1 MQTEAPYTPNLP
13 LVRKW
18 LRTKHAI
25 VFRLTVG
32 VVQIN
37 FFDHTKIIVN
47 EPLDMVTYIGK
58 TGAIVSYNLADIAQ
72 SNHPSVEELGSR
84 LSYAA
89 DVVGHLV
96 NKGRSS
102 SSSSGTVSH
111 A

>member
-1 MQTEAPYTPNLP
+1 MTSQADYVPGLP
-13 LVRKW
+13 VVRKW

-47 EPLDMVTYIGK
+47 EPQDTVTYIDKSGVIA
-58 TGAIVSYNLADIAQ
+58 TFSLADIAC
-72 SNHPSVEELGSR
+72 SRHPSIEDLASR

-96 NKGRSS
+96 NKTRA
-102 SSSSGTVSH
+102 SGATLQ

>member
-1 MQTEAPYTPNLP
+1 MQTQGAYSPNMP

-47 EPLDMVTYIGK
+47 EPLDFVTYIGK
-58 TGAIVSYNLADIAQ
+58 SGNIATYRLADVAC
-72 SNHPSVEELGSR
+72 SSHPSVEDLVSR
-84 LSYAA
+84 LSYAT

-102 SSSSGTVSH
+102 GSGMATV

>member
-1 MQTEAPYTPNLP
+1 MQTEADYTPGLP
-13 LVRKW
+13 VVRKW

-37 FFDHTKIIVN
+37 FFDHTKVIVD
-47 EPLDMVTYIGK
+47 EPNDMVTYINKAG
-58 TGAIVSYNLADIAQ
+58 TIATYRLADIAC
-72 SNHPSVEELGSR
+72 SRHTSIEDLASR

-96 NKGRSS
+96 NKTRSS
-102 SSSSGTVSH
+102 ST
-111 A
+111 